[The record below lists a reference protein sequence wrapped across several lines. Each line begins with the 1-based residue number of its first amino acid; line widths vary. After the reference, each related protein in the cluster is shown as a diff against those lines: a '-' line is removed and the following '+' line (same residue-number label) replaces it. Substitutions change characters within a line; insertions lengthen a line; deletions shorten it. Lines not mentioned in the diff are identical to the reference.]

1 MLFLTLLI
9 MSNTQILRNA
19 LLGTGLLLGIFLTL
33 DFLLDSSV
41 WTGMKVSKSAITVE
55 YCEFNHPERLFH
67 QPINTYSNLIY
78 FFCGL
83 VIFQLALKDFNF
95 FGIKGVNSVRNA
107 PYLSILLAANFIYL
121 SFGSAFFHS
130 SLTWIGQRVDMNA
143 TYGLTLSLIC
153 IGMVQVV
160 AKKELSKQ
168 IQIATVLG
176 MLLLI
181 VGFLPLALQIS
192 SAILLPALFLA
203 LLLLGIGNYVQ
214 YRSLRSPLLLILSFV
229 LLAVAIQVRT
239 MDVAK
244 INCDPL
250 SIWQGHA
257 LWHFLTATSSLCM
270 YFYFRHVK
278 KLDQFKKKKA

>member
-1 MLFLTLLI
+1 

-19 LLGTGLLLGIFLTL
+19 LLGTGVLFGIFLAL
-33 DFLLDSSV
+33 DYSLDSRV
-41 WTGMKVSKSAITVE
+41 WEGMVISKSALTVE

-67 QPINTYSNLIY
+67 QPMNTYSNLIY
-78 FFCGL
+78 FFYGL
-83 VIFQLALKDFNF
+83 MVFQLGWKDWKAFAIREANTVGKF
-95 FGIKGVNSVRNA
+95 
-107 PYLSILLAANFIYL
+107 PYLSLLLAANFIYL
-121 SFGSAFFHS
+121 SLGSAFFHS
-130 SLTWIGQRVDMNA
+130 SLTWIGQRMDMNA

-160 AKKELSKQ
+160 VKKELSKQ
-168 IQIATVLG
+168 FQIILLLG

-192 SAILLPALFLA
+192 SAVLLPALFLV
-203 LLLLGIGNYVQ
+203 LLLLGIGNYLQ
-214 YRSLRSPLLLILSFV
+214 YRTQRSPLLLILSFV

-239 MDVAK
+239 LDVAK

-270 YFYFRHVK
+270 YFYFRSVK
-278 KLDQFKKKKA
+278 KLAQFKK

>member
-1 MLFLTLLI
+1 
-9 MSNTQILRNA
+9 
-19 LLGTGLLLGIFLTL
+19 
-33 DFLLDSSV
+33 
-41 WTGMKVSKSAITVE
+41 
-55 YCEFNHPERLFH
+55 
-67 QPINTYSNLIY
+67 
-78 FFCGL
+78 
-83 VIFQLALKDFNF
+83 
-95 FGIKGVNSVRNA
+95 
-107 PYLSILLAANFIYL
+107 
-121 SFGSAFFHS
+121 
-130 SLTWIGQRVDMNA
+130 MNA

-270 YFYFRHVK
+270 YFYFRQVK
-278 KLDQFKKKKA
+278 KSAQFQK

>member
-1 MLFLTLLI
+1 
-9 MSNTQILRNA
+9 MSNTQILRNG
-19 LLGTGLLLGIFLTL
+19 LLGTGLLLGIAFAL
-33 DFLLDSSV
+33 DFVLDSSV
-41 WTGMKVSKSAITVE
+41 WTGMKVSQSAVTVE

-78 FFCGL
+78 FFYGL
-83 VIFQLALKDFNF
+83 LVFQLALKDLKLVEL
-95 FGIKGVNSVRNA
+95 KGVNSIRSS

-130 SLTWIGQRVDMNA
+130 SLTWIGQRIDMNA

-153 IGMVQVV
+153 IGFVQVLV
-160 AKKELSKQ
+160 KKQLTKQ
-168 IQIATVLG
+168 IQVGLVVG

-181 VGFLPLALQIS
+181 AGFLPLALQIS
-192 SAILLPALFLA
+192 SSILLPSLFLI
-203 LLLLGIGNYVQ
+203 LLVLGIINYIQ
-214 YRSLRSPLLLILSFV
+214 YPAQRIPPLGLLSFV
-229 LLAVAIQVRT
+229 LLAVAIQIRS

-244 INCDPL
+244 INCDPM

-270 YFYFRHVK
+270 YLYFRRVK
-278 KLDQFKKKKA
+278 TLGKTIN

>member
-41 WTGMKVSKSAITVE
+41 WTGMKVSQSAITVE

-78 FFCGL
+78 FFYGL

-95 FGIKGVNSVRNA
+95 VGIKGVNSVRNA
-107 PYLSILLAANFIYL
+107 SYLSILLAANFIYL

-160 AKKELSKQ
+160 VKKELSKQ

-192 SAILLPALFLA
+192 SAVLLPALFLV

-214 YRSLRSPLLLILSFV
+214 YRSQRSPLLLILSFV
-229 LLAVAIQVRT
+229 LLAIAIQVRT
-239 MDVAK
+239 LDVAK

-270 YFYFRHVK
+270 YFYFRRVK
-278 KLDQFKKKKA
+278 KLGQFKK

>member
-9 MSNTQILRNA
+9 MSNRLILRNA
-19 LLGTGLLLGIFLTL
+19 LLGTGVLFGIFLAL
-33 DFLLDSSV
+33 DYSLDSRV
-41 WTGMKVSKSAITVE
+41 WEGMVISKSALTVE
-55 YCEFNHPERLFH
+55 YCELNHPERLFH
-67 QPINTYSNLIY
+67 QPMNTYSNLIY
-78 FFCGL
+78 FFYGL
-83 VIFQLALKDFNF
+83 MVFQLGWKDWKAFANRETNTVGKF
-95 FGIKGVNSVRNA
+95 
-107 PYLSILLAANFIYL
+107 PYLSLLLAANFIYL
-121 SFGSAFFHS
+121 SLGSAFFHS
-130 SLTWIGQRVDMNA
+130 SLTWIGQRMDMNA

-160 AKKELSKQ
+160 VKKELSKQ

-229 LLAVAIQVRT
+229 LLAIAIQVRT
-239 MDVAK
+239 LDVAK

-270 YFYFRHVK
+270 YFYFRRVK
-278 KLDQFKKKKA
+278 KLGQFKK

>member
-1 MLFLTLLI
+1 
-9 MSNTQILRNA
+9 MSNTQILRNG
-19 LLGTGLLLGIFLTL
+19 LLGTGLLLGIALSL
-33 DFLLDSSV
+33 DFVLDSSV
-41 WTGMKVSKSAITVE
+41 WTGMKVSQSAVTIE

-78 FFCGL
+78 FFYGL
-83 VIFQLALKDFNF
+83 LVFQLALKDLKLVEV
-95 FGIKGVNSVRNA
+95 KGVNSIRCS

-153 IGMVQVV
+153 IGLVQVLV
-160 AKKELSKQ
+160 KKELTKQ
-168 IQIATVLG
+168 IQVGLVVG

-181 VGFLPLALQIS
+181 AGFLPLALQIS
-192 SAILLPALFLA
+192 SSILLPSLFLI
-203 LLLLGIGNYVQ
+203 LLVLGIINYFQ
-214 YRSLRSPLLLILSFV
+214 YPSQRSPLLGLLSFV
-229 LLAVAIQVRT
+229 LLAVAIQIRS

-244 INCDPL
+244 INCDPM

-270 YFYFRHVK
+270 YFYFRRVK
-278 KLDQFKKKKA
+278 NLAKR

>member
-1 MLFLTLLI
+1 

-19 LLGTGLLLGIFLTL
+19 LLGTGVLFGIFLAL
-33 DFLLDSSV
+33 DYSLDSRV
-41 WTGMKVSKSAITVE
+41 WEGMVISKSALTVE

-67 QPINTYSNLIY
+67 QPMNTYSNLIY
-78 FFCGL
+78 FFYGL
-83 VIFQLALKDFNF
+83 MVFQLGWKDWKAFAIRETNTVGKF
-95 FGIKGVNSVRNA
+95 
-107 PYLSILLAANFIYL
+107 PYLSLLLAANFIYL
-121 SFGSAFFHS
+121 SLGSAFFHS
-130 SLTWIGQRVDMNA
+130 SLTWIGQRMDMNA

-153 IGMVQVV
+153 IGMAQVV
-160 AKKELSKQ
+160 VKKELSKQ
-168 IQIATVLG
+168 FQVILLLG

-192 SAILLPALFLA
+192 SAVLLPALFLV
-203 LLLLGIGNYVQ
+203 LLLLGIGNYLQ
-214 YRSLRSPLLLILSFV
+214 YRTQRSPLLLILSFV

-239 MDVAK
+239 LDVAK

-270 YFYFRHVK
+270 YFYFRSVK
-278 KLDQFKKKKA
+278 KLAQFKK

>member
-1 MLFLTLLI
+1 
-9 MSNTQILRNA
+9 MSNTQILRNG
-19 LLGTGLLLGIFLTL
+19 LLGTGLLLGIALSL
-33 DFLLDSSV
+33 DFVLDSSV
-41 WTGMKVSKSAITVE
+41 WTGMKVSQSAVTVE

-78 FFCGL
+78 FFYGL
-83 VIFQLALKDFNF
+83 LVFQLALKDLKLV
-95 FGIKGVNSVRNA
+95 GVKGVNSVRSY

-143 TYGLTLSLIC
+143 TYGL
-153 IGMVQVV
+153 QVLV
-160 AKKELSKQ
+160 KKELSKQ
-168 IQIATVLG
+168 IQVGLVVG

-181 VGFLPLALQIS
+181 AGFLPLALQIS
-192 SAILLPALFLA
+192 SSILLPSLFFI
-203 LLLLGIGNYVQ
+203 LLVLGIINYFQ
-214 YRSLRSPLLLILSFV
+214 YPSQRSPLLGLLSFV
-229 LLAVAIQVRT
+229 LLAVAIQIRS

-244 INCDPL
+244 INCDPM

-270 YFYFRHVK
+270 YLYFRRVK
-278 KLDQFKKKKA
+278 NLAKR

>member
-1 MLFLTLLI
+1 
-9 MSNTQILRNA
+9 MSNTQLLRNA
-19 LLGTGLLLGIFLTL
+19 LLGTGVLFGIFLAL
-33 DFLLDSSV
+33 DYSLDSRV
-41 WTGMKVSKSAITVE
+41 WEGMVISKSALTVE

-67 QPINTYSNLIY
+67 QPMNTYSNLIY
-78 FFCGL
+78 FFYGL
-83 VIFQLALKDFNF
+83 LVFQLGWKDWKTFANRE
-95 FGIKGVNSVRNA
+95 VNTVGKF
-107 PYLSILLAANFIYL
+107 PYLSLLLAANFIYL
-121 SFGSAFFHS
+121 SLGSAFFHS
-130 SLTWIGQRVDMNA
+130 SLTWIGQRMDMNA

-160 AKKELSKQ
+160 VKKELTKQ
-168 IQIATVLG
+168 FQVILLLG

-192 SAILLPALFLA
+192 SAVLLPALFLV
-203 LLLLGIGNYVQ
+203 LLLLGIGNYLQ
-214 YRSLRSPLLLILSFV
+214 YRTQRSPLLFILSFV

-239 MDVAK
+239 LDVAK

-270 YFYFRHVK
+270 YFYFRSVK
-278 KLDQFKKKKA
+278 KLAQFKK

>member
-19 LLGTGLLLGIFLTL
+19 LLGTGLLLGIALSL
-33 DFLLDSSV
+33 DFLFDSSV
-41 WTGMKVSKSAITVE
+41 WTGMKVSQSAITVE

-78 FFCGL
+78 FFYGL
-83 VIFQLALKDFNF
+83 LVLQLALKD
-95 FGIKGVNSVRNA
+95 IKLVEVQGVNSVRNA
-107 PYLSILLAANFIYL
+107 PFLSILLAANFIYL

-168 IQIATVLG
+168 SQIATVLG

-181 VGFLPLALQIS
+181 AGFLPLALQIS

-270 YFYFRHVK
+270 YFYFRRVK
-278 KLDQFKKKKA
+278 KSTQFQK

>member
-1 MLFLTLLI
+1 
-9 MSNTQILRNA
+9 MSNTQILRNT
-19 LLGTGLLLGIFLTL
+19 LLGTGVLFGIFLAL
-33 DFLLDSSV
+33 DYSLDSRV
-41 WTGMKVSKSAITVE
+41 WEGMVISKSALTVE

-67 QPINTYSNLIY
+67 QPMNTYSNLIY
-78 FFCGL
+78 FFYGL
-83 VIFQLALKDFNF
+83 LVFQLGWKDWKAFANREANTVGKF
-95 FGIKGVNSVRNA
+95 
-107 PYLSILLAANFIYL
+107 PYLSLLLAANFIYL
-121 SFGSAFFHS
+121 SLGSAFFHS
-130 SLTWIGQRVDMNA
+130 SLTWIGQRMDMNA

-160 AKKELSKQ
+160 VKKELSKQ
-168 IQIATVLG
+168 FQVILLLG

-192 SAILLPALFLA
+192 SAILLPALFLV
-203 LLLLGIGNYVQ
+203 LLLLGIGNYLQ
-214 YRSLRSPLLLILSFV
+214 YRTQRSPLLLILSFV

-239 MDVAK
+239 LDVAK

-270 YFYFRHVK
+270 YFYFRSVK
-278 KLDQFKKKKA
+278 KLAQFKK

>member
-1 MLFLTLLI
+1 

-19 LLGTGLLLGIFLTL
+19 LLGTGVLFGIFLAL
-33 DFLLDSSV
+33 DYSLDSRV
-41 WTGMKVSKSAITVE
+41 WEGMVISKSALTVE

-67 QPINTYSNLIY
+67 QPMNTYSNLIY
-78 FFCGL
+78 FFYGL
-83 VIFQLALKDFNF
+83 LVFQLGWKDWKAFANREANTVGKF
-95 FGIKGVNSVRNA
+95 
-107 PYLSILLAANFIYL
+107 PYLSLLLAANFIYL
-121 SFGSAFFHS
+121 SLGSAFFHS
-130 SLTWIGQRVDMNA
+130 SLTWIGQRMDMNA

-160 AKKELSKQ
+160 VKKELSKQ
-168 IQIATVLG
+168 FQIILLLG

-192 SAILLPALFLA
+192 SAVLLPALFLV
-203 LLLLGIGNYVQ
+203 LLLLGIGNYLQ
-214 YRSLRSPLLLILSFV
+214 YRTQRSPLLLILSFV

-239 MDVAK
+239 LDVAK

-270 YFYFRHVK
+270 YFYFRSVK
-278 KLDQFKKKKA
+278 KLAQFKK

>member
-1 MLFLTLLI
+1 

-41 WTGMKVSKSAITVE
+41 WTGMKVSQSALTVE

-78 FFCGL
+78 FFYGL
-83 VIFQLALKDFNF
+83 LVFQLALKDLKLLEL
-95 FGIKGVNSVRNA
+95 KGVNSVRSS

-130 SLTWIGQRVDMNA
+130 SLTWIGQRIDMNA

-153 IGMVQVV
+153 IGFVQVLV
-160 AKKELSKQ
+160 KKELTKQ
-168 IQIATVLG
+168 IQVGLVVG

-181 VGFLPLALQIS
+181 AGFLPLALQIS
-192 SAILLPALFLA
+192 SSILLPSLFLI
-203 LLLLGIGNYVQ
+203 LLVLGIINYIQYPAQRIPLLG
-214 YRSLRSPLLLILSFV
+214 LLSFV
-229 LLAVAIQVRT
+229 LLAVAIQIRS

-244 INCDPL
+244 INCDPM

-270 YFYFRHVK
+270 YLYFRRVK
-278 KLDQFKKKKA
+278 NLGKRIN

>member
-1 MLFLTLLI
+1 
-9 MSNTQILRNA
+9 MSNTQILRNG
-19 LLGTGLLLGIFLTL
+19 LLGTGLLLGIALSL
-33 DFLLDSSV
+33 DFVLDSSV
-41 WTGMKVSKSAITVE
+41 WTGMKVSQSAVTVE

-78 FFCGL
+78 FFYGL
-83 VIFQLALKDFNF
+83 LVFQLALKDLKLV
-95 FGIKGVNSVRNA
+95 GVKGVNSVRNS

-153 IGMVQVV
+153 IGLVQVLV
-160 AKKELSKQ
+160 KKQLSKQ
-168 IQIATVLG
+168 IQSGLVVG

-181 VGFLPLALQIS
+181 AGFLPLALQIS
-192 SAILLPALFLA
+192 SSILLPSLFFI
-203 LLLLGIGNYVQ
+203 LLVLGIINYFQ
-214 YRSLRSPLLLILSFV
+214 YPSQRSPLLGLLSFV
-229 LLAVAIQVRT
+229 LLAVAIQIRS

-244 INCDPL
+244 INCDPM

-270 YFYFRHVK
+270 YLYFRRVK
-278 KLDQFKKKKA
+278 NLAKR

>member
-1 MLFLTLLI
+1 
-9 MSNTQILRNA
+9 MSNTQILRNG
-19 LLGTGLLLGIFLTL
+19 LLATGLLLGIALSL
-33 DFLLDSSV
+33 DFVLDSSV
-41 WTGMKVSKSAITVE
+41 WTGMKVSQSAVTVE

-78 FFCGL
+78 FFYGL
-83 VIFQLALKDFNF
+83 LVFQLALKDLKLVEL
-95 FGIKGVNSVRNA
+95 KGVNSVRSS

-130 SLTWIGQRVDMNA
+130 SLTWIGQRIDMNA

-153 IGMVQVV
+153 IGLVQVLV
-160 AKKELSKQ
+160 KKELTKQ
-168 IQIATVLG
+168 IQIGLVVG

-181 VGFLPLALQIS
+181 AGFLPLALQIS
-192 SAILLPALFLA
+192 SSILLPSLFFI
-203 LLLLGIGNYVQ
+203 LLVLGIINYFQ
-214 YRSLRSPLLLILSFV
+214 YPSQRSPLLGLLSFV
-229 LLAVAIQVRT
+229 LLAVAIQIRS

-244 INCDPL
+244 INCDPM

-270 YFYFRHVK
+270 YLYFRRVK
-278 KLDQFKKKKA
+278 TLAKR

>member
-1 MLFLTLLI
+1 
-9 MSNTQILRNA
+9 MSNTQILRNG
-19 LLGTGLLLGIFLTL
+19 LLGTGLLLGIALSL
-33 DFLLDSSV
+33 DFVLDSSV
-41 WTGMKVSKSAITVE
+41 WTGMKVSQSAVTVE

-78 FFCGL
+78 FFYGL
-83 VIFQLALKDFNF
+83 LVFQLALKDFKF
-95 FGIKGVNSVRNA
+95 FGIKGINSVRSS

-130 SLTWIGQRVDMNA
+130 SLTWMGQRMDMNA

-153 IGMVQVV
+153 IGLVQVMV
-160 AKKELSKQ
+160 KKELNKQ
-168 IQIATVLG
+168 IQVGLVVG

-181 VGFLPLALQIS
+181 AGFLPLALQIS
-192 SAILLPALFLA
+192 SSILLPSLFLI
-203 LLLLGIGNYVQ
+203 LLVFGIINYLQYPAQRIPLLG
-214 YRSLRSPLLLILSFV
+214 LLSFV
-229 LLAVAIQVRT
+229 LLAVAIQIRS

-244 INCDPL
+244 INCDPM

-270 YFYFRHVK
+270 YLYFRRVK
-278 KLDQFKKKKA
+278 TLGKTIN

>member
-19 LLGTGLLLGIFLTL
+19 LLGTGVLFGIFLAL
-33 DFLLDSSV
+33 DYSLDSRV
-41 WTGMKVSKSAITVE
+41 WEGMVISKSALTVE
-55 YCEFNHPERLFH
+55 YCELNHPERLFH
-67 QPINTYSNLIY
+67 QPMNTYSNLIY
-78 FFCGL
+78 FFYGL
-83 VIFQLALKDFNF
+83 VIFQLAMKDFNF
-95 FGIKGVNSVRNA
+95 VGINGANSVRNA

-160 AKKELSKQ
+160 VKKELSKQ

-229 LLAVAIQVRT
+229 LLAIAIQVRT
-239 MDVAK
+239 LDVAK

-270 YFYFRHVK
+270 YFYFRRVK
-278 KLDQFKKKKA
+278 KLGQFKK

>member
-1 MLFLTLLI
+1 
-9 MSNTQILRNA
+9 MSNTQILRNG
-19 LLGTGLLLGIFLTL
+19 LLGTGLLLGIALSL
-33 DFLLDSSV
+33 DFVLDSSV
-41 WTGMKVSKSAITVE
+41 WTGMKVSQSAVTVE

-78 FFCGL
+78 FFYGL
-83 VIFQLALKDFNF
+83 LVFQLALKDLKFV
-95 FGIKGVNSVRNA
+95 GVKGVNSVRSS

-130 SLTWIGQRVDMNA
+130 SLTWMGQRMDMNA

-153 IGMVQVV
+153 IGLVQVLL
-160 AKKELSKQ
+160 KKELSKQ
-168 IQIATVLG
+168 IQVGLVVG

-181 VGFLPLALQIS
+181 AGFLPLALQIS
-192 SAILLPALFLA
+192 SSILLPSLFLI
-203 LLLLGIGNYVQ
+203 LLVLGIINYFQ
-214 YRSLRSPLLLILSFV
+214 YPSQRSPLLGLLSFV
-229 LLAVAIQVRT
+229 LLAVAIQIRS

-244 INCDPL
+244 INCDPM

-270 YFYFRHVK
+270 YLYFRRVK
-278 KLDQFKKKKA
+278 NLGKRIN

>member
-1 MLFLTLLI
+1 M
-9 MSNTQILRNA
+9 
-19 LLGTGLLLGIFLTL
+19 LGTGILFGVALSL
-33 DFLLDSSV
+33 DSLFDSSV
-41 WTGMKVSKSAITVE
+41 WTGMIVSKSAITVE

-78 FFCGL
+78 FFYGL
-83 VIFQLALKDFNF
+83 LVLQLALKD
-95 FGIKGVNSVRNA
+95 IKLVEVQGVNSVRNA

-153 IGMVQVV
+153 IGMVQVLV
-160 AKKELSKQ
+160 NKELSKQ
-168 IQIATVLG
+168 MQVGLVLG

-181 VGFLPLALQIS
+181 VAFLPLALQIA
-192 SAILLPALFLA
+192 SAVLLPALFLV

-214 YRSLRSPLLLILSFV
+214 YRSQRSPLLLILSFV
-229 LLAVAIQVRT
+229 LLAIAIQVRT
-239 MDVAK
+239 LDVAK
-244 INCDPL
+244 VNCDPL

-270 YFYFRHVK
+270 YFYFRRVK
-278 KLDQFKKKKA
+278 KLDQFQKQKA

>member
-1 MLFLTLLI
+1 
-9 MSNTQILRNA
+9 MSNTQILRNG
-19 LLGTGLLLGIFLTL
+19 LLGTGLLLGIALSL
-33 DFLLDSSV
+33 DFVLDSSV
-41 WTGMKVSKSAITVE
+41 WTGMKVSQSAVTVE

-78 FFCGL
+78 FFYGL
-83 VIFQLALKDFNF
+83 LVFQLALKDLKLV
-95 FGIKGVNSVRNA
+95 GVKGVNSVRNS

-153 IGMVQVV
+153 IGLVQVLV
-160 AKKELSKQ
+160 KKELTKQ
-168 IQIATVLG
+168 IQVGLVTG

-181 VGFLPLALQIS
+181 AGFLPLALQIS
-192 SAILLPALFLA
+192 SSILLPSLFLI
-203 LLLLGIGNYVQ
+203 LLVLSIINYLQYPAQRIPLLG
-214 YRSLRSPLLLILSFV
+214 LLSFV
-229 LLAVAIQVRT
+229 LLAVAIQIRS

-244 INCDPL
+244 INCDPM

-270 YFYFRHVK
+270 YFYFRRVK
-278 KLDQFKKKKA
+278 NLGKRIN

>member
-1 MLFLTLLI
+1 

-19 LLGTGLLLGIFLTL
+19 LLGTGLLLGIFLSL

-41 WTGMKVSKSAITVE
+41 WTGMKVSQSAITVE

-78 FFCGL
+78 FFYGL
-83 VIFQLALKDFNF
+83 VIFQLAMKDFNF
-95 FGIKGVNSVRNA
+95 VGINGANSVRNA

-153 IGMVQVV
+153 IGMFQVV

-168 IQIATVLG
+168 IQIATILG

-270 YFYFRHVK
+270 YFYFRQVK
-278 KLDQFKKKKA
+278 KSTQFQK